1 LIVGHEDTLEA
12 VEDVEEEKQ
21 LMALPVASVEK
32 EGELFADEAWV
43 GVAVLREAVEAE
55 DEAWVGVDEA
65 IDIEAT
71 VVEEVVMIRVISPMI
86 FKTWVGCMLVVISDL
101 VVRWMLVSCG
111 SSTVGMLARK
121 VWRGVRVNK

>member
-1 LIVGHEDTLEA
+1 LIVGHEDTSEA
-12 VEDVEEEKQ
+12 VEDAEEEEQLIALPVVSVEEE
-21 LMALPVASVEK
+21 V
-32 EGELFADEAWV
+32 ELFADEAWV

-71 VVEEVVMIRVISPMI
+71 VVEGVVMIRVISPMI